1 MSGCGCQGG
10 CGDTGTRG
18 GVGTCDC
25 AGQALRGGPGFP
37 RAVEPTLLRNDD
49 GNECGSGDGARRA
62 LLKSR
67 GSRVAAA
74 AAWERRLLV
83 PGLGDVPAVAGPDG
97 TLRID
102 GNRLRAERSWRDIE
116 LPGSISQRW
125 GASGILDGL
134 ASASPGPLPFAHRL
148 GKDLRHR
155 QQVELG
161 YRATQ
166 FTVPLTWTTTYLG
179 DLAQQ
184 HRLLA
189 LGIDQELGLVSSV
202 ANGELVAFSDLIGTF
217 GTTGADPSVW
227 KEMLGCYNLPRET
240 MPDEIGAM
248 FWGGGWGP
256 PYRVYELTNMLVL
269 STSGQIKDICTGH
282 ASCKKLGTWVEAV
295 LRGKKRKDRLGKGPC
310 RLKFRFMNSDT
321 ANAFVGDT
329 RERVDVEG
337 CGRVTPTFCDRGF
350 LVAEVD
356 LGVGD
361 PGFWWSEPFPATFN
375 RVGWQ
380 WEPRDSSRDL
390 RGQSMPMPEP
400 SGDVG
405 AYVRDGSMTVTQRPE
420 WLAWQGFVCDY
431 ILFLSRLAFD
441 YARDPTISL
450 SSTQR
455 DAYRQHAWDLGRY
468 ALRILVSRGRLLIH
482 ELGHAHNG
490 SGGHCSNGD
499 CCFELAAQH
508 WQCAMTANW
517 GMPLYDGSSPADTTW
532 TDAPNSH
539 RNSHCVGDSTEFD
552 APLVICGLFDPGSAP
567 GPYLFACQSC
577 GDVPLAA
584 VVGGR

>member
-1 MSGCGCQGG
+1 MSGCSCQGG
-10 CGDTGTRG
+10 CGGTGTCG
-18 GVGTCDC
+18 GVGNCDC
-25 AGQALRGGPGFP
+25 AGQALRRGPGFP
-37 RAVEPTLLRNDD
+37 RADGPTLLRSDD
-49 GNECGSGDGARRA
+49 GNECGSGHEPRRA
-62 LLKSR
+62 YLRSR
-67 GSRVAAA
+67 GSLVAAA
-74 AAWERRLLV
+74 AASERRLLV
-83 PGLGDVPAVAGPDG
+83 PGLGDVPAAAGPDG

-134 ASASPGPLPFAHRL
+134 ASSSPEPLPFAHRI
-148 GKDLRHR
+148 GKDRRLRR
-155 QQVELG
+155 LVELG

-166 FTVPLTWTTTYLG
+166 FTVPLTWYTTYLN

-189 LGIDQELGLVSSV
+189 LGIDQEVGLVSSV

-329 RERVDVEG
+329 GERVDVEG
-337 CGRVTPTFCDRGF
+337 CGMVTPTFCDRGF
-350 LVAEVD
+350 LMAEVD

-361 PGFWWSEPFPATFN
+361 PGERWNYAFPGSFDSSS
-375 RVGWQ
+375 WQ
-380 WEPRDSSRDL
+380 WVPSNGGRSTAPGMPRP
-390 RGQSMPMPEP
+390 GV
-400 SGDVG
+400 SGDTL

-420 WLAWQGFVCDY
+420 MLAWEAFVCDY

-441 YARDPTISL
+441 YARDPTTAL
-450 SSTQR
+450 SYSER
-455 DAYRQHAWDLGRY
+455 DTFRQHAWDLGRY
-468 ALRILVSRGRLLIH
+468 ALRILASRGRILIH

-490 SGGHCSNGD
+490 SGGHCNNGE

-508 WQCAMTANW
+508 WLCSMTANW
-517 GMPLYDGSSPADTTW
+517 GMPLYDGAYSVESTW
-532 TDAPNSH
+532 TAWVHSEVRSNCNDT
-539 RNSHCVGDSTEFD
+539 STPPVHPWVLC
-552 APLVICGLFDPGSAP
+552 ALFEPGAYP
-567 GPYLFACQSC
+567 GASLFACHSC
-577 GDVPLAA
+577 GSTDVTA
-584 VVGGR
+584 VVRGL